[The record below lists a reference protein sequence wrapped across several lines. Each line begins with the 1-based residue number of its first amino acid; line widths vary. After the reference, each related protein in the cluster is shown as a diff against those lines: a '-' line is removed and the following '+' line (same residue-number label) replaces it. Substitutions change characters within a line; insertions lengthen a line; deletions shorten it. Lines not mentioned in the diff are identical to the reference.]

1 MEPQEEAAQRP
12 PQGQVLVQV
21 HVQVPVQVA
30 VRLSRM
36 VGGIAG
42 MHAGKK
48 VAIVIGVAKET
59 HAAVSVGPVTLKN
72 AAKQSLSVDMVAI
85 IA

>member
-12 PQGQVLVQV
+12 PQRQVLVQV
-21 HVQVPVQVA
+21 LVQVPVQVA

-42 MHAGKK
+42 INAGKK
-48 VAIVIGVAKET
+48 VAIVIGVAEET
-59 HAAVSVGPVTLKN
+59 RAAVLVGPVTLKN
-72 AAKQSLSVDMVAI
+72 AAKQSLSLDMVAI

>member
-1 MEPQEEAAQRP
+1 
-12 PQGQVLVQV
+12 
-21 HVQVPVQVA
+21 
-30 VRLSRM
+30 M